1 LSEGSATVL
10 ILAASCVAAVCIY
23 AVGKWLF
30 GLGRTHD
37 EDAVMDHIDVTGAR
51 NYSKKREK
59 AQIKHGKQFRAHLN
73 VLRVEP
79 ASHLLKELEKASREA
94 EAARAAKEAQKP
106 VAEPPSN
113 VSQISQKR
121 K

>member
-1 LSEGSATVL
+1 MSEGSATVL
-10 ILAASCVAAVCIY
+10 ILAACCVGAVCVY
-23 AVGKWLF
+23 WTGKWVF

-94 EAARAAKEAQKP
+94 EEKRAAKEAQKE
-106 VAEPPSN
+106 AAPPAN
-113 VSQISQKR
+113 VSQIRR